1 MSERSGRLVYHN
13 GTFVDEIDARI
24 SIYDSALM
32 FGDMVFEMTRSFNK
46 KQFKLKQHIDRL
58 FHGIKILEIPINI
71 TPKELENICYE
82 TIEKNEH
89 LFLDND
95 EHRLMINVSRGP
107 LGIYSHLFEN
117 GVEPTVIVSDFPLR
131 WTVSSFAKYYE
142 KGINSVITSQRA
154 IPASL
159 MDPKIKNRSRMW
171 YQMANIEASKI
182 KGDDN
187 WALLLDTDGFI
198 AEGTGDNFFIVKD
211 RKIYTPEGRN
221 ILRGIS
227 RDYIFEL
234 AEQLNI
240 ECYEKNIEPYDV
252 YLADEAFLTGTP
264 FCILPT
270 TSFNGKEIGNGKM
283 GKITQNLLDKWSQNV
298 DLDIMAQIRSYYVKP
313 EKNNIKQAPSPYQFK
328 G

>member
-1 MSERSGRLVYHN
+1 
-13 GTFVDEIDARI
+13 
-24 SIYDSALM
+24 
-32 FGDMVFEMTRSFNK
+32 
-46 KQFKLKQHIDRL
+46 
-58 FHGIKILEIPINI
+58 
-71 TPKELENICYE
+71 
-82 TIEKNEH
+82 
-89 LFLDND
+89 
-95 EHRLMINVSRGP
+95 
-107 LGIYSHLFEN
+107 
-117 GVEPTVIVSDFPLR
+117 
-131 WTVSSFAKYYE
+131 
-142 KGINSVITSQRA
+142 
-154 IPASL
+154 
-159 MDPKIKNRSRMW
+159 MW

-198 AEGTGDNFFIVKD
+198 AEGTGDNFFIIKD

-234 AEQLNI
+234 AEHLNI

-283 GKITQNLLDKWSQNV
+283 GKITQNLLDKWYQNV

>member
-1 MSERSGRLVYHN
+1 MSNENFRC
-13 GTFVDEIDARI
+13 
-24 SIYDSALM
+24 AL
-32 FGDMVFEMTRSFNK
+32 RNK
-46 KQFKLKQHIDRL
+46 D
-58 FHGIKILEIPINI
+58 
-71 TPKELENICYE
+71 
-82 TIEKNEH
+82 
-89 LFLDND
+89 
-95 EHRLMINVSRGP
+95 
-107 LGIYSHLFEN
+107 
-117 GVEPTVIVSDFPLR
+117 
-131 WTVSSFAKYYE
+131 
-142 KGINSVITSQRA
+142 
-154 IPASL
+154 
-159 MDPKIKNRSRMW
+159 
-171 YQMANIEASKI
+171 IEASKI

-198 AEGTGDNFFIVKD
+198 AEGTGDNFFIIKD

-298 DLDIMAQIRSYYVKP
+298 DLDIMAQIRSYYVQP